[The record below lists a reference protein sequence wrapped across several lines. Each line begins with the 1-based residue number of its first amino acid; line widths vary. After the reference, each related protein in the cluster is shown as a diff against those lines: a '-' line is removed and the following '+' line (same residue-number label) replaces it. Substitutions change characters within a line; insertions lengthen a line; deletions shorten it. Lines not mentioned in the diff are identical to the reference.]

1 MEKAQIVKISETFRI
16 DEAGSTQKVVVVL
29 WTLGRHGPFSF
40 EIPEGQFTG
49 AGVKAEVEK
58 RAAELRVSL
67 EP

>member
-1 MEKAQIVKISETFRI
+1 MDKASIVKISETFRI
-16 DEAGSTQKVVVVL
+16 DEAGGTVKVVVVL

-49 AGVKAEVEK
+49 AAAKAEMER
-58 RAAELRVSL
+58 RAAELRSVL